1 MNSEVEMDRLLQ
13 LLLLLASTIGAKGL
27 ARKIEAYQEKA
38 EYDMKAMLGVLVE
51 VVDPNT
57 RKKSKLMEFHDRS
70 NQVIVK
76 YYILQYKTGIT
87 YEGEPTIIINDFLIG
102 LKADKNPV
110 IDITLVYD
118 SEEQRDAD
126 LYELNLLLK

>member
-38 EYDMKAMLGVLVE
+38 EYDMKAILGFLEE
-51 VVDPNT
+51 VVDANI

-76 YYILQYKTGIT
+76 YYIFQYKAGIT
-87 YEGEPTIIINDFLIG
+87 YEGEPTIIINDFPIG

-126 LYELNLLLK
+126 LDELNLLLK

>member
-1 MNSEVEMDRLLQ
+1 MNLEVEMDRLLR

-27 ARKIEAYQEKA
+27 ARKIEAYQEKD
-38 EYDMKAMLGVLVE
+38 EYDMKAILDFLEE
-51 VVDPNT
+51 VVDANS

-76 YYILQYKTGIT
+76 YYILQYKAGIT
-87 YEGEPTIIINDFLIG
+87 YEGEPTIIINDFPIG

-126 LYELNLLLK
+126 LDELNLLLK